1 MPGCTAPA
9 ITVTRVPRWR
19 SSHGLTVGLVQVAG
33 GVAGEGVVR
42 VGGGEGVGARHG
54 HHAAGG
60 RPGVQ
65 LVAGGEHRA
74 CGGQ

>member
-9 ITVTRVPRWR
+9 HTVSTLIKMDIG
-19 SSHGLTVGLVQVAG
+19 HGLTVGLVQVAG